1 MSREKQGYRE
11 TIELM
16 TDSGIGY
23 LVTQAQLAAFCGVD
37 RRTVARRWPKLTGKF
52 PVPKTEAARVIC
64 G

>member
-1 MSREKQGYRE
+1 MGREKQGYRE

-23 LVTQAQLAAFCGVD
+23 LVTQAELAKFCKCD
-37 RRTVARRWPKLTGKF
+37 RRTVARRWPELTGRF
-52 PVPKTEAARVIC
+52 PVAKTEAARVIC

>member
-16 TDSGIGY
+16 SNAGIGY
-23 LVTQAQLAAFCGVD
+23 LVTQTQLAAFCGVD
-37 RRTVARRWPKLTGKF
+37 RRTVARRWPELTGRF
-52 PVPKTEAARVIC
+52 PVAKTEAARVIC